1 MRPRLIRSEKKMV
14 NTGEEVEAINENER
28 KVLELKNIITEMY
41 DVIGRLT
48 CMGVRA
54 DAGWEA

>member
-1 MRPRLIRSEKKMV
+1 MV